1 MNNTMPAVLIVS
13 FTGAHHIKVMWR
25 ILEHKFPTESALC
38 FLSCSLMQSK
48 FSTHTHTNTNKNMK
62 LMYVCDAV

>member
-1 MNNTMPAVLIVS
+1 MNNTMPTVLIVS
-13 FTGAHHIKVMWR
+13 FTCAHHIKVMWR

-48 FSTHTHTNTNKNMK
+48 FSTHTHKYKQKYETD
-62 LMYVCDAV
+62 VCL